1 MNNKV
6 LVLDAIN
13 STYWI
18 AWNRVTNTFN
28 DCPNP
33 CRDLKIIVGGRN
45 MKTVGAFSDN

>member
-1 MNNKV
+1 MNNRV
-6 LVLDAIN
+6 LVIDAIN

-45 MKTVGAFSDN
+45 MKTV